1 MFWEINMIYAK
12 IDRLPPPL
20 KAEWQKRGDMG
31 YGKMQRFWGTRDW
44 GFGWQPHPKAILMQ
58 RLSDRFRQ
66 QDNWPPPPRSL
77 NDIQERVTV
86 FWNHLAAV
94 LLTMYFFLGQMK
106 GIGVKKGEIKCFVD
120 RTTFTLFCGMSH
132 FLTSQRVWWL
142 RLLDDRECAKRLE
155 LRLTDP
161 PPL

>member
-94 LLTMYFFLGQMK
+94 LLTMYFFWARWRGLVLK
-106 GIGVKKGEIKCFVD
+106 REKLNVLSTEPLLPCFVEWA
-120 RTTFTLFCGMSH
+120 TF
-132 FLTSQRVWWL
+132 WL
-142 RLLDDRECAKRLE
+142 HKGCDDYDYLMTENAQKDLN
-155 LRLTDP
+155 
-161 PPL
+161 